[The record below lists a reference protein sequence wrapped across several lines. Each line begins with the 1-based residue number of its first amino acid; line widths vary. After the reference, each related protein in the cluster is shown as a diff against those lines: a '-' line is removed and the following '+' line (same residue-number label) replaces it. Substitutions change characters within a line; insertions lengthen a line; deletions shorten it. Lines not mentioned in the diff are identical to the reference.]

1 MRVARGSDGH
11 LDLRAALTL
20 LATRGITRVFSE
32 GGPTVGEQLALRDLA
47 DEVIVSTSPAV
58 LGREGITAVRPAL
71 AALLAEGRRFAL
83 ARQEMIGHDSF
94 TFYERND

>member
-1 MRVARGSDGH
+1 
-11 LDLRAALTL
+11 
-20 LATRGITRVFSE
+20 
-32 GGPTVGEQLALRDLA
+32 VGEQLALRDLA